1 MQCNALD
8 LEYVNGMWIGQ
19 WNAYSEEFGMQKCA
33 DINISDWFCA
43 SFSILRSVSVY
54 FQQKS
59 IKTKEKQNYQI
70 DKVQIRGLGR
80 LISFFSFESGTI
92 CSDR

>member
-8 LEYVNGMWIGQ
+8 LEYVNGMWIRH
-19 WNAYSEEFGMQKCA
+19 WNVYAEEFGMQKCA
-33 DINISDWFCA
+33 DINISDWFGA

-59 IKTKEKQNYQI
+59 IKTKENQNYQI

-80 LISFFSFESGTI
+80 LILFLFI
-92 CSDR
+92 

>member
-8 LEYVNGMWIGQ
+8 LEYVNGMWIGH
-19 WNAYSEEFGMQKCA
+19 WNAFAEDIGIQVCA

-43 SFSILRSVSVY
+43 SFSILQSVSVY

-70 DKVQIRGLGR
+70 DKVQIGGLGR
-80 LISFFSFESGTI
+80 LILFLFI
-92 CSDR
+92 

>member
-8 LEYVNGMWIGQ
+8 LEYVNGMWIRH
-19 WNAYSEEFGMQKCA
+19 WNAYAEEFGMQKCA

-54 FQQKS
+54 F
-59 IKTKEKQNYQI
+59 
-70 DKVQIRGLGR
+70 
-80 LISFFSFESGTI
+80 
-92 CSDR
+92 